1 MPKKTATAAAAGAP
15 KAAPVKITL
24 LTSLKAIDAAI
35 LSLHE
40 RGQSLQTDMHI
51 AACSVLAHVG
61 KHRDIRV
68 MHKLLNA
75 MPDVTRNNSLR
86 LWFETFGNVKFEGK
100 DIVLTDNGIKLADA
114 MKKPFW
120 KFKANEGVPYEA
132 IDVAALLASTIKKL
146 ERDSKETKI
155 DHSAVIHALRN
166 AATIPSGS
174 VDNPHDAH

>member
-1 MPKKTATAAAAGAP
+1 MPKKTETAAAGAP

-68 MHKLLNA
+68 LHKLLNA

-100 DIVLTDNGIKLADA
+100 DIVLTSNGIKLADA

-132 IDVAALLASTIKKL
+132 IDVAALIASTIKKL
-146 ERDSKETKI
+146 ERDSKETSI
-155 DHSAVIHALRN
+155 DHSAVIHTLRM

-174 VDNPHDAH
+174 VVNPHDAH